1 MSTVKS
7 TPIQQIPV
15 DMSNDF
21 KEEDES
27 INQVLEEIEKQNVTT
42 EKFMQPLNNNIPPI
56 YNNNMQ
62 QQQTQFPNQAQFN
75 NPQLQMNN
83 MPIQQQQGI
92 NTKLTQEEIDRFLA
106 QNGVNSSP
114 WSFSNI
120 YNTFT
125 SEIKLLLSLIVIV
138 LLLQNSKFNLMVES
152 NMSFVKIP
160 YIDII
165 VKAII
170 CMIIIIVSR
179 NAF

>member
-1 MSTVKS
+1 MATAKS

-15 DMSNDF
+15 DMNNDF

-56 YNNNMQ
+56 YNNMQ
-62 QQQTQFPNQAQFN
+62 QQQTPQFPNQAQFT
-75 NPQLQMNN
+75 NPQFQMNN

-114 WSFSNI
+114 WSLSNI

-138 LLLQNSKFNLMVES
+138 ILLQNTKFNMMVE
-152 NMSFVKIP
+152 NNLSFIKIP
-160 YIDII
+160 YFDII
-165 VKAII
+165 MKALI